1 MKLFWYEI
9 RKAQNEPNK
18 YKKSW
23 WYYGNVGELPVSN
36 LDLLYSIYK
45 KNTDSRRAIGLIAKN
60 IWIEWY
66 FFEQNEQVKDDKEMT
81 AVLEYTN
88 FRNLI
93 AMITRDI
100 AVSGNAY
107 IVKLRNES
115 WKIIWLDT
123 VDPRTMRIKAT
134 STWEI
139 LGYEQRSSGKA
150 VNKYDAKDI
159 VNCMDETDPDNELFG
174 LSVLES
180 ILYDTL
186 ADQEAALAN
195 YYYFKNSAIPARLL
209 IAKDNASDQELEN
222 TVSQLRKNFSWW
234 QNKHKIGILQGIER
248 IEQIQDSLSDM
259 QFLALRNFTTE
270 RVCVA
275 FDVPKVILWYT
286 DGVNYSNHEWQYKKF
301 IQNTIVTREKN
312 IQQWINEALET
323 EDYFKFYSIKF
334 DIDREWVEILEIK
347 IRSWLMTPNEARQE
361 LWYEPMDI
369 PEADELLISK
379 NYDKLQDIWLLSIP
393 TDDS

>member
-123 VDPRTMRIKAT
+123 VDPRTMRLKAT

-139 LGYEQRSSGKA
+139 LWYEQRSSGKA

-275 FDVPKVILWYT
+275 FDVPKIILWYT